1 MNTTWHQGF
10 RRIDWLCLA
19 CLLLMV
25 AGPVAALGAQGAQG
39 AQSAQGAQGAT
50 SPQGS
55 TQKTFSNQQLD
66 QMLAPVA
73 LYPDAL
79 LSQVLMASTYPGNVA
94 DAAAWS
100 AAHPKIQGDDAVK
113 QVANTAWDPSVQSLV
128 AFPQVLAQMKQQP
141 EWVQN
146 MGDAFLAQPDDVM
159 ASVQRLRAQAQKA
172 GNLKTTE
179 QQKVV
184 VQQAPASSSTPN
196 TTVIQIEP
204 ANPEVVYVPS
214 YNPQVVYGTWAYP
227 SYPPYY
233 WPPPPG
239 YAYPVASGL
248 AAGIA
253 FGVGIAAVNCMW
265 GGFNWGHGDVDINV
279 NRYNNINNVNNRIS
293 GNGNGRQN
301 WNHNPS
307 NRRGTP
313 YRDQGSRDRFGQGVG
328 GANQRE
334 AFRGNDANRQRALQ
348 SFDRSTGNGSSMAAR
363 RGAGESGA
371 ALNRPSGGNRQAG
384 GQGVGGGADRGNF
397 GNQSHGNLGGE
408 RGNAGGP
415 ARVNGGGQQHGNFG
429 GGGERASQGPRNNA
443 FSGGQSPGSAHSQM
457 NRGQA
462 SQRSMSQSRGAGA
475 GAGRQ
480 MSRPA
485 PSRGGGGG
493 GRRR

>member
-1 MNTTWHQGF
+1 MKTT
-10 RRIDWLCLA
+10 RIYGIPRFCLLCL
-19 CLLLMV
+19 LGVLF
-25 AGPVAALGAQGAQG
+25 AGPVAAQST
-39 AQSAQGAQGAT
+39 QSAPPAG
-50 SPQGS
+50 
-55 TQKTFSNQQLD
+55 QKVYNNQQLD

-79 LSQVLMASTYPGNVA
+79 LSQVLMACTYPSNVA

-100 AAHPKIQGDDAVK
+100 AAHPKVQGDDAVK
-113 QVANTAWDPSVQSLV
+113 QVSNQSWDPSVQSLV

-184 VQQAPASSSTPN
+184 VQQAPASAAAPS

-214 YNPQVVYGTWAYP
+214 YNPTVVYGTWAYP
-227 SYPPYY
+227 SYPPPY

-239 YAYPVASGL
+239 YYYPVATGL

-253 FGVGIAAVNCMW
+253 FGVGVAAVNSLW

-293 GNGNGRQN
+293 GNGNNRAT

-313 YRDQGSRDRFGQGVG
+313 YRDQGSRERYGQGVG

-363 RGAGESGA
+363 RGAGETGA
-371 ALNRPSGGNRQAG
+371 ALNRPSGGNRPGG
-384 GQGVGGGADRGNF
+384 GQGAAGGVDRGNLGADRGNV
-397 GNQSHGNLGGE
+397 GGQGRGDLGGQH
-408 RGNAGGP
+408 RGNAG
-415 ARVNGGGQQHGNFG
+415 AQQHGNFG
-429 GGGERASQGPRNNA
+429 GDRASQGPRNNA
-443 FSGGQSPGSAHSQM
+443 FSGGQSPGSAHTQM
-457 NRGQA
+457 NRGQS

-485 PSRGGGGG
+485 PARAGGG